1 VIAVNSLRLRL
12 LVGAVIW
19 ISLALGAAGTLL
31 AALFRAHVERRLD
44 AELTVQV
51 EQIAAALERGNP
63 GPLVLTHQ
71 PSDPR
76 FRKPYSGFYW
86 QVDGAEGPIFRSRS
100 LWDVALKL
108 PHDPARDGRAHR
120 HRIPGPEGQRLIA
133 VERTVTL
140 PEVPGAYRV
149 ATATDETELTT
160 AVAAFTRTL
169 VLSLGVLAL
178 ALFAAAAI
186 QVRVG
191 LRPLHRLRAGVAA
204 IRQGGVKRL
213 EGSFPTETQPLV
225 EDLNA
230 LLQRNEEIVARG
242 RIQAGNLAHGLK
254 TPLSILANEVD
265 RLAADG
271 APQLAGS
278 MRGQI
283 TTMRQQIDYHL
294 ARARAAASID
304 VPGARVPVAPSV
316 AAIQR
321 TLARLYVG
329 RDLRFA
335 IDVAPDHLFRGE
347 QQDLEEMLGNLM
359 ENACKWAQRR
369 IAVTSRRDA
378 GRLTMVIEDDG
389 PGLPAEQQGSA
400 LAPGARFDENVP
412 GTGLGLAIVRDL
424 VSLYGGSIALGSSGL
439 LGGLRAELTLPA
451 G

>member
-1 VIAVNSLRLRL
+1 MIAVNSLRLRL

-19 ISLALGAAGTLL
+19 ITLALAAAGTLL
-31 AALFRAHVERRLD
+31 AALFRAHVDRRLE
-44 AELTVQV
+44 AELTIQV
-51 EQIAAALERGNP
+51 EQISAALERGAP
-63 GPLVLTHQ
+63 GQLILTHQ

-76 FRKPYSGFYW
+76 FRKPYSGSYW
-86 QVDGAEGPIFRSRS
+86 QVDGADGPIFRSRS
-100 LWDVALKL
+100 LWDVAVSL
-108 PHDPARDGRAHR
+108 PPDTFPDGAVHR
-120 HRIPGPEGQRLIA
+120 HRVRGPEGQKLIV

-140 PEVPGAYRV
+140 PDVPGAFRV
-149 ATATDETELTT
+149 IAATDEADLT
-160 AVAAFTRTL
+160 AAAAAFTRTL
-169 VLSLGVLAL
+169 VVSLAVLAA

-204 IRQGGVKRL
+204 IREGGIKRL
-213 EGSFPTETQPLV
+213 QGSFPTETQPLV
-225 EDLNA
+225 DDLNA
-230 LLQRNEEIVARG
+230 LLQRNEEIVSRG

-265 RLAADG
+265 RLVADG

-283 TTMRQQIDYHL
+283 TTMQQQIDYHL

-304 VPGARVPVAPSV
+304 VPGARVLVAPSV
-316 AAIQR
+316 AAIRR
-321 TLARLYVG
+321 TLARLHVG
-329 RDLRFA
+329 RDLQFT
-335 IDVAPDHLFRGE
+335 IDIPADHVFRGE

-359 ENACKWAQRR
+359 DNACKWARGR
-369 IAVTSRRDA
+369 VAITSRRDD

-389 PGLPAEQQGSA
+389 PGLPAEQQGFA

-424 VSLYGGSIALGSSGL
+424 VSLYSGAITLGSSG

>member
-1 VIAVNSLRLRL
+1 MIAVNSLRLRL

-100 LWDVALKL
+100 LWDVALDL
-108 PHDPARDGRAHR
+108 PRETASDGRVHR
-120 HRIPGPEGQRLIA
+120 HRLPGPEGQRLIA
-133 VERTVTL
+133 LERTVTL
-140 PEVPGAYRV
+140 PDVPGAYRV
-149 ATATDETELTT
+149 ATAGRPGP
-160 AVAAFTRTL
+160 V
-169 VLSLGVLAL
+169 VLAL
-178 ALFAAAAI
+178 PFAAAAI

-329 RDLRFA
+329 RDLQFA

-400 LAPGARFDENVP
+400 LAPGARFDEKVP

>member
-1 VIAVNSLRLRL
+1 MIAMNSLRLRL

-51 EQIAAALERGNP
+51 EQIAAALERGSTAQ
-63 GPLVLTHQ
+63 LILTHQ
-71 PSDPR
+71 PTDPR

-86 QVDGAEGPIFRSRS
+86 QVDGPEGPIFRSRS

-108 PHDPARDGRAHR
+108 PHESAPDGRPHR
-120 HRIPGPEGQRLIA
+120 HRIPGPEGQELIA
-133 VERTVTL
+133 LERTVTL
-140 PEVPGAYRV
+140 PDVPGAYRV
-149 ATATDETELTT
+149 ASAADESELAT

-169 VLSLGVLAL
+169 VLSLGVLAF
-178 ALFAAAAI
+178 ALFAAAAL

-204 IRQGGVKRL
+204 IREGRVKRL

-271 APQLAGS
+271 APQLAGA

-329 RDLRFA
+329 RDLQFG
-335 IDVAPDHLFRGE
+335 IDVPPDHLFRGE

-359 ENACKWAQRR
+359 DNACKWAQRR
-369 IAVTSRRDA
+369 VTVTSRRDD

-389 PGLPAEQQGSA
+389 PGLPPERQGSA

-412 GTGLGLAIVRDL
+412 GSGLGLAIVRDL
-424 VSLYGGSIALGSSGL
+424 VGLYGGSIELGSSG